1 MMKIFNLEDK
11 GLIID
16 DVPLCPI
23 CDQPIEHPDLAAI
36 GGIEDGGFQ
45 SFCLIHSDCAGQL

>member
-1 MMKIFNLEDK
+1 MEIFNLEDK
-11 GLIID
+11 GIIID

-36 GGIEDGGFQ
+36 GDIDDGGCQ